1 MIPLTI
7 SLRAPL
13 TIPLMVPL
21 TISLPVSLH
30 DFPQGSP
37 HDSPHGSRPARAVPE
52 AEAARAPEAPP
63 APSRQRRHLGLG
75 REGAAAAAAR
85 PACSAA
91 IAARPPLP
99 ACLPPSA
106 AGRRGRPGPGG
117 RGEMSSSSNKR
128 APTTATQRLK
138 QDYLRIKKDPVP
150 YICAEPLPSN
160 ILEWHYVVRGPEL
173 TPYEGGYYHGK
184 LIFPREFPFKPP
196 SIYMITPNGRFK
208 CNTRLC
214 LSITDFHPDTWNPA
228 WSVSTILT
236 GLLSFMVEK
245 GPTLGSIETSEF
257 TKRQL
262 AAQSLAFNLKDK
274 VFCELFPEVVEEMKQ
289 KQKAQDEL
297 SSRPPSLPLP
307 DVVPDG
313 DAHFGHNGHPLLQGQ
328 HAALAPGHAG
338 GLQQPPR
345 NHGLLGGAL
354 ANLFVIVG
362 FAAFAYTVKYVLRSI
377 AQE

>member
-1 MIPLTI
+1 
-7 SLRAPL
+7 
-13 TIPLMVPL
+13 
-21 TISLPVSLH
+21 
-30 DFPQGSP
+30 
-37 HDSPHGSRPARAVPE
+37 
-52 AEAARAPEAPP
+52 
-63 APSRQRRHLGLG
+63 
-75 REGAAAAAAR
+75 
-85 PACSAA
+85 
-91 IAARPPLP
+91 
-99 ACLPPSA
+99 
-106 AGRRGRPGPGG
+106 
-117 RGEMSSSSNKR
+117 MSSTSNKR

-160 ILEWHYVVRGPEL
+160 ILEWFKQFSCLSLSSWDYRHYVVRGPEM

-245 GPTLGSIETSEF
+245 GPTLGSIETSDF

-274 VFCELFPEVVEEMKQ
+274 VFCELFPEVVEEIKQ

-297 SSRPPSLPLP
+297 SSKPQTLPLP

-313 DAHFGHNGHPLLQGQ
+313 ETHLVQNGIPLLNGH
-328 HAALAPGHAG
+328 APGAVPNLA
-338 GLQQPPR
+338 GLQQANR
-345 NHGLLGGAL
+345 HHGLLGGAL

>member
-1 MIPLTI
+1 
-7 SLRAPL
+7 
-13 TIPLMVPL
+13 
-21 TISLPVSLH
+21 
-30 DFPQGSP
+30 
-37 HDSPHGSRPARAVPE
+37 
-52 AEAARAPEAPP
+52 
-63 APSRQRRHLGLG
+63 
-75 REGAAAAAAR
+75 
-85 PACSAA
+85 
-91 IAARPPLP
+91 
-99 ACLPPSA
+99 
-106 AGRRGRPGPGG
+106 
-117 RGEMSSSSNKR
+117 
-128 APTTATQRLK
+128 
-138 QDYLRIKKDPVP
+138 
-150 YICAEPLPSN
+150 
-160 ILEWHYVVRGPEL
+160 HYVVRGPEL

-257 TKRQL
+257 TVTPQIPPN
-262 AAQSLAFNLKDK
+262 SI
-274 VFCELFPEVVEEMKQ
+274 FPLNFLSFLQEIRQ

-313 DAHFGHNGHPLLQGQ
+313 DFGHNGHALLQGQ
-328 HAALAPGHAG
+328 HGALAPAHAG